1 VFGAKSPDSSS
12 FKPGFGSTTY
22 RLSKPAQT
30 ATANPATTH
39 ETQKKTLSSK
49 PNTKSA
55 ASLKPVTYASKPESS
70 SVHQHTTTPVVVKKG
85 ATTNNTTTI
94 SQRDSKENVKGN
106 VKENRNSKDDK

>member
-30 ATANPATTH
+30 ATANPAPTH
-39 ETQKKTLSSK
+39 ETK